1 MSEMARPDICVIGG
15 GSGGLSVAAAAAAFG
30 VSVILVERGRMG
42 GDCLNYGCVPS
53 KALIAAAKSVHTAR
67 TSPFVDRA
75 PDTLS
80 VNFDHVRAHVRRA
93 IEAIAPNDSV
103 ERFTALGVRVIEA
116 EARFVDRRTVAAGG
130 LLIRARR
137 FVVATGS
144 TAAIPPVPGLE
155 DIDYL
160 TNESLF
166 DLERLPRS
174 LAILGGGPIGM
185 EMAQAFRRLGSEVTV
200 IEAMRVLGR
209 EDRELASVVT
219 DRLRREGVVLHEG
232 TAVEAVEAADGG
244 IRLRCRGEKAV
255 FAVEAERLLVAAGRR
270 PVTGGLDL
278 DRAKVQFS
286 ARGIVADSRMR
297 TSNRRVYAIGD
308 VAEGRPQFTH
318 LAGYHAG
325 LVVRSIL
332 FRVRARENL
341 AILPAASYTDP
352 EIASIGLSEA
362 EARKRHG
369 TITILR
375 WPFAENDR
383 AQAEGD
389 SEGLIKLV
397 VGAKG
402 RVLGVGIAGRGAG
415 ELITFWSLVIERG
428 MRLKDL
434 TGYLS
439 PYPTR
444 AEIGKRAVISYYAP
458 MARHRWIRALVRFL
472 RRLG

>member
-1 MSEMARPDICVIGG
+1 
-15 GSGGLSVAAAAAAFG
+15 
-30 VSVILVERGRMG
+30 
-42 GDCLNYGCVPS
+42 
-53 KALIAAAKSVHTAR
+53 
-67 TSPFVDRA
+67 
-75 PDTLS
+75 
-80 VNFDHVRAHVRRA
+80 
-93 IEAIAPNDSV
+93 
-103 ERFTALGVRVIEA
+103 
-116 EARFVDRRTVAAGG
+116 
-130 LLIRARR
+130 
-137 FVVATGS
+137 
-144 TAAIPPVPGLE
+144 
-155 DIDYL
+155 
-160 TNESLF
+160 
-166 DLERLPRS
+166 
-174 LAILGGGPIGM
+174 
-185 EMAQAFRRLGSEVTV
+185 
-200 IEAMRVLGR
+200 
-209 EDRELASVVT
+209 
-219 DRLRREGVVLHEG
+219 
-232 TAVEAVEAADGG
+232 
-244 IRLRCRGEKAV
+244 
-255 FAVEAERLLVAAGRR
+255 
-270 PVTGGLDL
+270 
-278 DRAKVQFS
+278 
-286 ARGIVADSRMR
+286 MR

-389 SEGLIKLV
+389 TEGLIKLV